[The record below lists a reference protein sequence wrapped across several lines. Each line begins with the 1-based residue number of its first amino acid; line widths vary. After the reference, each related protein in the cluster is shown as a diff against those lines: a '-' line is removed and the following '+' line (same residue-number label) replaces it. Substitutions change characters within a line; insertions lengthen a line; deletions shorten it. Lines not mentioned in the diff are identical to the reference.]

1 MICPKCGQNIE
12 DNKFCPF
19 CGFGITEEN
28 SQNIIENEKL
38 DSESMFNEEEKGT
51 NEQGSTDEDEYI
63 DINNNPFSYSGR
75 ITRLPY
81 FLTSLVIL
89 VFLYINNCIKYLYN
103 KTHNDS
109 ILSILYVSF
118 FVMIIMTIIG
128 FFAMIK
134 RLRDIKWNP
143 WLCLISLVPIVNY
156 IFGLILLFMKSR
168 YKDTANSK
176 LS

>member
-63 DINNNPFSYSGR
+63 DINNNPFSCSGR

-81 FLTSLVIL
+81 FLTSLVLWI
-89 VFLYINNCIKYLYN
+89 FLNIDKFIEYLH
-103 KTHNDS
+103 KRTHDAS
-109 ILSILYVSF
+109 ILPIIEAFYF
-118 FVMIIMTIIG
+118 FMIIFAIIG

-143 WLCLISLVPIVNY
+143 WLCLISFVPIVNY
-156 IFGLILLFMKSR
+156 IFGLILLFKKSK
-168 YKDTANSK
+168 YEHLKQH
-176 LS
+176 

>member
-12 DNKFCPF
+12 DNGFCPF
-19 CGFGITEEN
+19 CGFGISNDNSKNLTELDNVVNED
-28 SQNIIENEKL
+28 ENEI
-38 DSESMFNEEEKGT
+38 
-51 NEQGSTDEDEYI
+51 NEQSTSLEEDYLI
-63 DINNNPFSYSGR
+63 INNNPFSYSGR

-81 FLTSLVIL
+81 FLTSFVIG

-109 ILSILYVSF
+109 ILLILYVSF
-118 FVMIIMTIIG
+118 FVMIIMAIIG

-143 WLCLISLVPIVNY
+143 WLCLISFVPIVNY
-156 IFGLILLFMKSR
+156 IFGLILLFMKSK
-168 YKDTANSK
+168 YKEAAIHN
-176 LS
+176 